1 MIKNKRREDW
11 LCGKCLI
18 IMYDEIFTLILAGGI
33 AVLFSWAFK
42 TLPKEDWQILA
53 CVPQRK
59 GIDGVWEGIN
69 FTYYGFFNASAYL
82 FAVVMLLIMMG
93 SISIAF
99 VGTLSVVIL
108 VLSICMPAARL
119 IARWVEKK
127 QHTFSV
133 GAASFTGILI
143 APWIILLVNITL
155 GKWLQFRMP
164 ILETLG
170 AIFIAYAFGEGIGR
184 LACISF
190 GCCYGK
196 PLSACNPLIKRIFQ
210 HWNFTFQG
218 KTKKIA
224 YATHLDGQAVV
235 PVQALTAI
243 IYTGTGLLNVYLFL
257 KGKAPAALLITLV
270 MTQGWRFISE
280 FLRADYRGRG
290 RISAYQIM
298 ALFAIIYTIVMVIF
312 FAGSEHIV
320 PNLFTGINSL
330 WNPGLV
336 IFLGILWVIAFV
348 YAGKSSVTYSAI
360 SIQIIENNRL

>member
-1 MIKNKRREDW
+1 MH
-11 LCGKCLI
+11 
-18 IMYDEIFTLILAGGI
+18 DEIFILILSGGI
-33 AVLFSWAFK
+33 ATLFSWAFK
-42 TLPKEDWQILA
+42 TLPKEDWQIIA

-59 GIDGVWEGIN
+59 GIDGVWEGVN
-69 FTYYGFFNASAYL
+69 LTYYGFFNASAYL

-93 SISIAF
+93 SIDITL
-99 VGTLSVVIL
+99 VGTISVITL

-119 IARWVEKK
+119 ISRWVEKK

-164 ILETLG
+164 ILETMG
-170 AIFIAYAFGEGIGR
+170 AIFIAYAFGEGVGR

-210 HWNFTFQG
+210 RWNFTFRG

-224 YATHLDGQAVV
+224 YATQLDGQSVV
-235 PVQALTAI
+235 PIQALTAI
-243 IYTGTGLLNVYLFL
+243 IYTGTGLLNFYLFL
-257 KGKAPAALLITLV
+257 KGKAPAALLITLF
-270 MTQGWRFISE
+270 MTQGWRFVSE

-298 ALFAIIYTIVMVIF
+298 ALLAIVYTLVMVIF
-312 FAGSEHIV
+312 IAGTDHIV
-320 PNLFTGINSL
+320 PNLFTGTNSL
-330 WNPGLV
+330 WNPGLI
-336 IFLGILWVIAFV
+336 IFLGILWVVAFV
-348 YAGKSSVTYSAI
+348 YTGKSSVTCSAI
-360 SIQIIENNRL
+360 SIQLTKKNML